1 MTTRTRAG
9 LVTTAAVALM
19 AIGMLLGPGQS
30 GAVERETT
38 CDSVGGQLGC
48 ICPDGEQVKLGPTFG
63 EDGPI
68 DYSPAQ
74 IAAACGDGP
83 ASTTT
88 TTTTSTTTAPTT
100 TTVPAATTTA
110 PPAQVASE
118 TVTALPAVR
127 SAPAPTA
134 SAGTTTNRAPA
145 STSAAIS
152 FTG

>member
-30 GAVERETT
+30 GAVERETI

-48 ICPDGEQVKLGPTFG
+48 ICPDGEQVKVGPTFDG
-63 EDGPI
+63 EGQPI
-68 DYSPAQ
+68 NYSPAQ
-74 IAAACGDGP
+74 IAAACGDGTT
-83 ASTTT
+83 TTT